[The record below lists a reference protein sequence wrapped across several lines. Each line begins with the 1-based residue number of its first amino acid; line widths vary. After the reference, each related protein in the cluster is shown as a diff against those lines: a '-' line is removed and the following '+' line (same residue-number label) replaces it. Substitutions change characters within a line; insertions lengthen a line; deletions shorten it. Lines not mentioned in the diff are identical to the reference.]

1 MKTKQI
7 AITLG
12 IMCIILTFLIMIQLK
27 TINNASIT
35 VGNSFT
41 EDGLR
46 NEVLRYKE
54 LYDNS
59 YRELKK
65 SQEELE
71 MQRQKAAKKD
81 ETSSK
86 TEQELQENNKIL
98 GLTDVSG
105 QGLIVT
111 LQDNQNVT
119 LDTIGALDNI
129 SYYLVHDEDLRIIVN
144 ELKNAGAE
152 AISINDQRIVH
163 TTSIT
168 CDGNVILVN
177 NIKLSSPF
185 TIKAIGNSASLSGAL
200 LRPGGYIETLN
211 STGIITNVKKSDN
224 IKIQKYDGVMSSK
237 YLKIAE

>member
-1 MKTKQI
+1 MKKKEI

-12 IMCIILTFLIMIQLK
+12 IMCVILTFLIAIQLK
-27 TINNASIT
+27 TIKNASIT
-35 VGNSFT
+35 VGDSFT
-41 EDGLR
+41 ENSLR
-46 NEVLRYKE
+46 DEVLRYKE
-54 LYDNS
+54 QYDNS

-65 SQEELE
+65 AQEELE
-71 MQRQKAAKKD
+71 KERQKAAKKD
-81 ETSSK
+81 ESSSK
-86 TEQELQENNKIL
+86 TEAELQENNKIL

-119 LDTIGALDNI
+119 LETIGILDNI

-152 AISINDQRIVH
+152 AISINDQRIVP

-185 TIKAIGNSASLSGAL
+185 VVKAIGSSASLSGAL

-211 STGIITNVKKSDN
+211 STGIITNVKKSEN
-224 IKIQKYDGVMSSK
+224 IKILKYDGVISSK
-237 YLKIAE
+237 YLKVAE

>member
-27 TINNASIT
+27 TIKNASIT

-41 EDGLR
+41 EDSLR

-71 MQRQKAAKKD
+71 TQRQKAAKKD
-81 ETSSK
+81 ELSSK
-86 TEQELQENNKIL
+86 TEQELQENNKVL

-119 LDTIGALDNI
+119 LETIGALDNI

-152 AISINDQRIVH
+152 AISINDQRIVP

-211 STGIITNVKKSDN
+211 STGIITSVKKSDN
-224 IKIQKYDGVMSSK
+224 IKIQKYDGVISSK

>member
-1 MKTKQI
+1 MKRKEI

-12 IMCIILTFLIMIQLK
+12 VMCLILTFLIAIQLK
-27 TINNASIT
+27 TIKNASTT
-35 VGNSFT
+35 VGESLTENS
-41 EDGLR
+41 LR
-46 NEVLRYKE
+46 DEVLKYKE
-54 LYDNS
+54 QYDNS

-65 SQEELE
+65 AQEELE
-71 MQRQKAAKKD
+71 EERQKAAKKD

-86 TEQELQENNKIL
+86 TEQELQENNKLL

-111 LQDNQNVT
+111 IQDNQSVT
-119 LDTIGALDNI
+119 LETIGALDNI

-152 AISINDQRIVH
+152 SISINDQRIVP

-177 NIKLSSPF
+177 NVKLSSPF

-224 IKIQKYDGVMSSK
+224 IRILKYDGVISSK
-237 YLKIAE
+237 YLK

>member
-1 MKTKQI
+1 MKKNEI

-12 IMCIILTFLIMIQLK
+12 IMCVILTFLIAIQLK
-27 TINNASIT
+27 TIKNASIT
-35 VGNSFT
+35 VGDSFT
-41 EDGLR
+41 ENSLR
-46 NEVLRYKE
+46 DEVLRYKE
-54 LYDNS
+54 QYDNS

-65 SQEELE
+65 AQEELE
-71 MQRQKAAKKD
+71 KERQKAAKKD
-81 ETSSK
+81 ESSSK
-86 TEQELQENNKIL
+86 TEAELQENNKIL

-119 LDTIGALDNI
+119 LETIGILDNI

-152 AISINDQRIVH
+152 AISINDQRIVS

-185 TIKAIGNSASLSGAL
+185 VIKAIGNSASLSGAL

-211 STGIITNVKKSDN
+211 STGIITNVKRSEN
-224 IKIQKYDGVMSSK
+224 IKILKYDGVISSK